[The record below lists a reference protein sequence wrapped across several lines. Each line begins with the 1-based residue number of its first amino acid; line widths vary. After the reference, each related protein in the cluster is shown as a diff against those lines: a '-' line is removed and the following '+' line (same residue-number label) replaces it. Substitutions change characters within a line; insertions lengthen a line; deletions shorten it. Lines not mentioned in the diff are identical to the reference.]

1 MSAITSRPGADAP
14 DTQPASYQHVLLPRR
29 PQDPA
34 RAHRVADR
42 RHTHRGAAP
51 EADDAWR
58 DDPTAQN
65 DAEPWVDAEE
75 LDNTLLLRLIA
86 AVALA
91 IVALAAASA
100 LLA

>member
-1 MSAITSRPGADAP
+1 MNAITSRPAADAP
-14 DTQPASYQHVLLPRR
+14 DTQPASYQHVRFPRR

-34 RAHRVADR
+34 RARRVADR
-42 RHTHRGAAP
+42 RHAHRWAAP
-51 EADDAWR
+51 EADDARR

-75 LDNTLLLRLIA
+75 LDSTLLLRLIA

-91 IVALAAASA
+91 VVALAAASA